1 VPVTSTGPNIVVL
14 MVDDLAE
21 IADHRI
27 WDRLPAIRSLFIDHG
42 LQFTNY
48 FGNTPLCCPG
58 RVNFLTGLRTEHHGV
73 WMNDARLFHP
83 EESIATELHDLGY
96 YTFISGKYLNFTSKL
111 VNKWPPG
118 WDHASVFGG
127 TYYDYPMWK
136 DGVRIDRGHA
146 PADYSTTVFAKDAA
160 EFLAEAPA
168 DRPVFAFLTP
178 FAVHSGAD
186 EHGHTVSYMPA
197 PARNLI
203 GDPRCAGIPP
213 FRTPAT
219 NEADVSDKPGYIAHL
234 PVLPVAKNGWP
245 LDRDCEAL
253 LSVDAEVA
261 TIRDMLASQGRLDD
275 TLFILTADN
284 GMAFARHRWAEKRVP
299 YATQLDL
306 YVHWPNGIG
315 RKPGTVNAME
325 ENIDLAPTLCELAG
339 CVMGPYPTGQQ
350 VADGRSFLDV
360 IRNRG
365 GSGRQYLVEEDVS
378 PRPPRPPFY
387 ALRSSA
393 TAPIGPWHYVEY
405 RDGERELYDLAR
417 DPNELHN
424 LAADPRRAALMARL
438 SAKLAAERGTAG
450 SGARP
455 PRAVTAPRIGVV

>member
-1 VPVTSTGPNIVVL
+1 
-14 MVDDLAE
+14 MVDDLAS
-21 IADHRI
+21 IADHRL
-27 WDRLPAIRSLFIDHG
+27 WNRLPAIRSLFIDHG
-42 LQFTNY
+42 LQFTSY
-48 FGNTPLCCPG
+48 YGNTPLCCPG

-96 YTFISGKYLNFTSKL
+96 YTFISGKYLNLTNEL
-111 VNKWPPG
+111 VNKFPPG

-127 TYYDYPMWK
+127 AYYAYRMWK
-136 DGVRIDRGHA
+136 DGVEIDHGRA
-146 PADYSTTVFAKDAA
+146 AADYSTDVFAADAV
-160 EFLAEAPA
+160 EYLAEAPE

-186 EHGHTVSYMPA
+186 ENGHTVSYMPA

-203 GDPRCAGIPP
+203 GDPRCAGIAP

-219 NEADVSDKPGYIAHL
+219 NEPNVSDKPGYIAHL
-234 PVLPVAKNGWP
+234 PLLPVAARGWP
-245 LDRDCEAL
+245 LVRDCEAL

-261 TIRDMLASQGRLDD
+261 TIRDMLASQGRLDN
-275 TLFILTADN
+275 TIFILTADN

-315 RKPGTVNAME
+315 QTPGKVDAME
-325 ENIDLAPTLCELAG
+325 ENIDLAPTLCQLAG
-339 CVMGPYPTGQQ
+339 CVMGPYPTGQLQ
-350 VADGRSFLDV
+350 ADGRSFLGL
-360 IRNRG
+360 IRARG
-365 GSGRQYLVEEDVS
+365 GVGRKFLVEEDVS

-387 ALRSSA
+387 ALRSS
-393 TAPIGPWHYVEY
+393 TLAPVGQWHYVEY
-405 RDGERELYDLAR
+405 VNGERELYDLAR

-424 LAADPRRAALMARL
+424 LARDPARAALMARL
-438 SAKLAAERGTAG
+438 SAKLAALRGVAT
-450 SGARP
+450 SPARP
-455 PRAVTAPRIGVV
+455 TGAVTAPHLRAVGAANQAAPR